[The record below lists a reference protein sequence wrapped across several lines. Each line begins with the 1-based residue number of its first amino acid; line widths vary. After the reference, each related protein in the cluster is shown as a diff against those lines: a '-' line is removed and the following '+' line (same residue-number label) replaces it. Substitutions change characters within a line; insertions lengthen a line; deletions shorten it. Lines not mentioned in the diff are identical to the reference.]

1 MRLRG
6 GWGGASTD
14 WSCKLSARKARGPT
28 GAPPKSERTNRGPPP
43 SLRAPRDTWVP
54 AWAPGGGAGP
64 AAAPPRA
71 GVKRPGGAAA
81 ARAGTRPVPSGPRL
95 RARSPSPRHGKEREG
110 RARRPDAGV
119 SPASPRR
126 TGTLGSR
133 LCQLSGVLLP
143 PLPGGQAPPSARGTH
158 VGLPHPDPVS
168 FLTQILQSRTHPPL
182 PLGLDS
188 SLSPLPPLLRRG
200 GLAAPSMALFMA
212 PSALYVPPFLML
224 VSPLSKSLPTTQ
236 YSRCLGGSLPPLG
249 LLLSRPYAKYSGHLA
264 RIPGAPLGSPLL
276 SLSGLPHPT
285 NSGPLLPRIY
295 QPTRR
300 LSVGPPP
307 IPRVL
312 RSRCKRVH
320 SPLSQHLRGSLHLV
334 FLSFLNFLAS

>member
-143 PLPGGQAPPSARGTH
+143 PPSGRAGSSLRAWHPRGAPSPRPSQFS
-158 VGLPHPDPVS
+158 HPDLAESHPPTS
-168 FLTQILQSRTHPPL
+168 PPRARLLTQPTSSPPAAWGARCSQHGTVYGAL
-182 PLGLDS
+182 RPL
-188 SLSPLPPLLRRG
+188 R
-200 GLAAPSMALFMA
+200 
-212 PSALYVPPFLML
+212 
-224 VSPLSKSLPTTQ
+224 SPLSHACLPSL
-236 YSRCLGGSLPPLG
+236 
-249 LLLSRPYAKYSGHLA
+249 
-264 RIPGAPLGSPLL
+264 
-276 SLSGLPHPT
+276 
-285 NSGPLLPRIY
+285 
-295 QPTRR
+295 
-300 LSVGPPP
+300 
-307 IPRVL
+307 
-312 RSRCKRVH
+312 
-320 SPLSQHLRGSLHLV
+320 
-334 FLSFLNFLAS
+334 